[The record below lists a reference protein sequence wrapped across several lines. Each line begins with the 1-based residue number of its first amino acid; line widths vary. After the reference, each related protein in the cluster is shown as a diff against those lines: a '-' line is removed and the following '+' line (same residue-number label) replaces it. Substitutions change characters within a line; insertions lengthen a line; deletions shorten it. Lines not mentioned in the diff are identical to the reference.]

1 LLYTVARVRKPY
13 KLLKRNFASGRLGEG
28 NELIRN
34 GLRLGY
40 EWRQCFK
47 RT

>member
-1 LLYTVARVRKPY
+1 MKLAFHFISEAIY
-13 KLLKRNFASGRLGEG
+13 LLKRNFPSGRRGEG

-40 EWRQCFK
+40 E
-47 RT
+47 